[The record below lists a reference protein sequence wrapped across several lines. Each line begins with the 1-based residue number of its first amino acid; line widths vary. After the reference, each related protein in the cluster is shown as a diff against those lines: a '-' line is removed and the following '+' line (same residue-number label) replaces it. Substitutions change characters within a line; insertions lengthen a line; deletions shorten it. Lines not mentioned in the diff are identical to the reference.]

1 MKKAKIKKLAEFN
14 DAEKIKKF
22 DALYKRVSGTIS
34 SLLERE
40 CGYNNLE
47 TNVYE
52 HTIEVLFGKSMFK
65 VLDEDNRGV
74 FHEENE

>member
-1 MKKAKIKKLAEFN
+1 MKKVKIKKLSEFS

-22 DALYKRVSGTIS
+22 NALYKRVSETIS

-40 CGYNNLE
+40 YGYADLE
-47 TNVYE
+47 TNVHE

-65 VLDEDNRGV
+65 VLDEDNRGDYY
-74 FHEENE
+74 EENG